1 VIVCAAGGAGGGGG
15 GQTTGACVVVV
26 LGACVVVV
34 GGASVV
40 QAGQSGH
47 GCVNKFGKMPK
58 KGPRPFW
65 ATRRNRENQIIKS
78 KLGGGVQKMM

>member
-1 VIVCAAGGAGGGGG
+1 MKDSYAGVSGHSVHTGHFSAA
-15 GQTTGACVVVV
+15 
-26 LGACVVVV
+26 
-34 GGASVV
+34 
-40 QAGQSGH
+40 GH